1 MKRATIRGRL
11 AVQPLFV
18 ALNINRLFLN
28 NIIVVKFHVEASF
41 FCRMAEKS
49 GDNPG
54 RSEGKVRRL
63 KWDNDNMKAAM
74 EAVSSGEMTVSASS
88 RCPGRPWMIGSGV
101 MSWKEAWSYHHP
113 HT

>member
-1 MKRATIRGRL
+1 
-11 AVQPLFV
+11 
-18 ALNINRLFLN
+18 
-28 NIIVVKFHVEASF
+28 
-41 FCRMAEKS
+41 MAEKS

-74 EAVSSGEMTVSASS
+74 EAVSSGEMTVSASLRVFKVPRKTLDDRIS
-88 RCPGRPWMIGSGV
+88 V
-101 MSWKEAWSYHHP
+101 SWKEAWSYHHP

>member
-1 MKRATIRGRL
+1 
-11 AVQPLFV
+11 
-18 ALNINRLFLN
+18 
-28 NIIVVKFHVEASF
+28 
-41 FCRMAEKS
+41 MAEKS

-88 RCPGRPWMIGSGV
+88 RVFKVPRKTLDQCCQPSGFF
-101 MSWKEAWSYHHP
+101 WIYPEIAEKIRNPEIN
-113 HT
+113 

>member
-1 MKRATIRGRL
+1 M
-11 AVQPLFV
+11 
-18 ALNINRLFLN
+18 FLN
-28 NIIVVKFHVEASF
+28 NIIVVKFHDESSF

-63 KWDNDNMKAAM
+63 KWDNDNMKAAK

-88 RCPGRPWMIGSGV
+88 RVFNPGSTNGVQKPRTKYIQSHYVNTIGID
-101 MSWKEAWSYHHP
+101 MP
-113 HT
+113 